1 MDDSLPAYKTQIA
14 KAVKRKDY
22 VSINHRVTE
31 FLASYFDLLFAINE
45 KTHPRE
51 KRLISMC
58 KKDCKIL
65 PQDFEENLL
74 KLFKDMYAEYG
85 ENALIEDVAKIITN
99 VKQIIKR

>member
-1 MDDSLPAYKTQIA
+1 
-14 KAVKRKDY
+14 
-22 VSINHRVTE
+22 
-31 FLASYFDLLFAINE
+31 
-45 KTHPRE
+45 
-51 KRLISMC
+51 MC

-74 KLFKDMYAEYG
+74 KLFKDMYAEDG